1 MISEF
6 SVRPVA
12 KNNNARSLFF
22 ILLGAAAAS
31 VAVSYFSPL
40 YKGIIQ
46 LASLL
51 FLVAAVLIYT
61 RYIGAAYLY
70 EVGFDSAETP
80 IFVVVQISGKRRS
93 ALCRV
98 DIADIADIKRLSGE
112 QYRAYKPEAGMKRYN
127 YTPTLRPAE
136 VYLMQ
141 VRSRRER
148 ADVFLEISE
157 EYCQTILAFA
167 AEAKSLRLS
176 DDEN

>member
-12 KNNNARSLFF
+12 KNNGARNLFF
-22 ILLGAAAAS
+22 ALLGAAAAS

-46 LASLL
+46 LLSLL
-51 FLVAAVLIYT
+51 LLVGAVMIYT
-61 RYIGAAYLY
+61 RYVGAFYLY
-70 EVGFDSAETP
+70 EVAFDSEETP
-80 IFVVVQISGKRRS
+80 IFIVIQVSGKRRS

-98 DIADIADIKRLSGE
+98 DLADIADIKRLSGE
-112 QYRAYKPEAGMKRYN
+112 EYRAYKTELGMKRYN
-127 YTPTLRPAE
+127 YTPTLRPEE